1 MGLAVRRE
9 ETRKLILDVAL
20 ELFVSEGYETASISQ
35 IASRLGI
42 TKAAVYYHYHAK
54 EEMLLSLVEPFL
66 DRVDQLIDAAPPTS
80 HSHVGRRRLL
90 ESYLDLLLAHRPVM
104 CLLSRD
110 ISTLNHPAVHKR
122 ATDQA
127 DALTRLLAGPRGG
140 EPAQVRAAAA
150 FGALR
155 RPLIHLPEFD
165 FSELRR
171 MLVEGALA
179 VLKVPLPRKPRLDA
193 APG

>member
-1 MGLAVRRE
+1 MAVRRE

-90 ESYLDLLLAHRPVM
+90 ES
-104 CLLSRD
+104 
-110 ISTLNHPAVHKR
+110 
-122 ATDQA
+122 
-127 DALTRLLAGPRGG
+127 
-140 EPAQVRAAAA
+140 
-150 FGALR
+150 
-155 RPLIHLPEFD
+155 
-165 FSELRR
+165 
-171 MLVEGALA
+171 
-179 VLKVPLPRKPRLDA
+179 
-193 APG
+193 